1 MLHVSFLSTNK
12 MIKKKEIAEFVL
24 EMLCFFLS

>member
-24 EMLCFFLS
+24 EILYFF